1 MIPAV
6 WYDFTPKSSADNRW
20 HVHGHRTRPRSLL
33 PVRTGWWRFVRSPH
47 PAQLITGD
55 ASTFKST
62 QTYNVGSD
70 IQSQQNGV
78 VYANPNTIVSVSLSG
93 VLNVFDT
100 RESSG
105 SKWRT
110 LHGPTKAVTASALS
124 ESTFYAGSFDGSMK
138 SFSMGSG
145 EGEGKCSAVGGT
157 GHSGQVSGLVSDGQ
171 GKVWSAGWDDKVAS
185 IEGDSFS

>member
-1 MIPAV
+1 M
-6 WYDFTPKSSADNRW
+6 
-20 HVHGHRTRPRSLL
+20 
-33 PVRTGWWRFVRSPH
+33 
-47 PAQLITGD
+47 TGD

-70 IQSQQNGV
+70 IQSQQNGI

-100 RESSG
+100 RESSS

-110 LHGPTKAVTASALS
+110 LHGPTKAITASTLS
-124 ESTFYAGSFDGSMK
+124 ETTFYAGSFDGTMK

-145 EGEGKCSAVGGT
+145 EDEGKCSAVGGT
-157 GHSGQVSGLVSDGQ
+157 GHSGQVSGLVNDGK

>member
-1 MIPAV
+1 M
-6 WYDFTPKSSADNRW
+6 
-20 HVHGHRTRPRSLL
+20 
-33 PVRTGWWRFVRSPH
+33 
-47 PAQLITGD
+47 TGD

-70 IQSQQNGV
+70 IPSQQNGI

-93 VLNVFDT
+93 VLNLFDT
-100 RESSG
+100 RESSS

-110 LHGPTKAVTASALS
+110 LHGPTKAITSSTLA
-124 ESTFYAGSFDGSMK
+124 ESTFYAGSFDGTMK
-138 SFSMGSG
+138 SFSVSSG
-145 EGEGKCSAVGGT
+145 EDEGKCSAVGGT

-185 IEGDSFS
+185 MEGDSFS